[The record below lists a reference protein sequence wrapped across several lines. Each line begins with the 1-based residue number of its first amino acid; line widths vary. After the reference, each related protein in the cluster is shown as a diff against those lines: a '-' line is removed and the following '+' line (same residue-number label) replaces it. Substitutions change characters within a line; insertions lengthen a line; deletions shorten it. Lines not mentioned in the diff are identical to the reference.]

1 MPTHPLRIV
10 SALLPALLLGAWA
23 PASPAAGQALE
34 TLQRA
39 PEARPAVSV
48 PIYQIGDQEISP
60 GTAFFLAIDEEP
72 GAVAVTTAHAMELPK
87 IAAAGEVLFQL
98 GYNKI
103 LAGASNR
110 FYVTPGTPYEDR
122 LGPMRND
129 YLVYALDHEL
139 LVARALEADRAPPE
153 SLENLRVTLIG
164 IPAHI
169 PQDQDDIF
177 GKVINADAERIEVQL
192 DVPYDLRG
200 WGGAPVLRYPEG
212 TVIGFLQAAWPHA
225 GAYRLAVAPIGG
237 VLDALRVPARG
248 GLGIDL
254 VDYREGEG
262 APADGASVASEVY
275 GGTDAGSVA
284 AAGALE
290 GPAGRRIDDVPLL
303 GRAGALETNLVLEIE
318 YPPQDSYLGDP
329 EGAFVAGRAMAL
341 LGEFKRFDVVMVID
355 TSSSTAQMTQVDLDG
370 DGVVG
375 ESRFGGLFGYTDSG
389 DSILAAEIAAAR
401 KVLSR
406 LDPRSTRVAV
416 VTFAGEPPREDGS
429 IRGSTGYPRADART
443 EQALTDDYEL
453 VEKALQR
460 IWRRRASGMTN
471 MTEGLRLA
479 IRELRGFRGAF
490 SQPDPDSDKV
500 IMFFTDGT
508 PTLPFHGSINN
519 NVRSVMR
526 TASQALRAD
535 IRVHSFAIGPEAL
548 QRPTAAVEMARI
560 TGGLF
565 TPVRRPGD
573 LVSIVENVSFA
584 NIESLSVRNATLDE
598 PAFAFSS
605 AADGSFA
612 ALTPLTTGPNI
623 LSVRVKA
630 DDGTE
635 LVREVRVNYAPGLP
649 SPTLS
654 RELMAKRNRLLEERL
669 ITLRRER
676 VEAERERAEQVRREL
691 AIEIERERAKAEA
704 RADSRRL
711 EIGIEE
717 VPEAEATDDAEGE
730 DGQ

>member
-1 MPTHPLRIV
+1 MPAHPLKIV
-10 SALLPALLLGAWA
+10 LALPVALLLLAAWV
-23 PASPAAGQALE
+23 PATPAFGQALE

-39 PEARPAVSV
+39 PEARPAVAV

-60 GTAFFLAIDEEP
+60 GAAFFLEIDEEP
-72 GAVAVTTAHAMELPK
+72 GAVAVTTAHALDLAK
-87 IAAAGEVLFQL
+87 IGASGEVLFQL

-110 FYVTPGTPYEDR
+110 FYTQPGTPYEDR
-122 LGPMRND
+122 LGPMRDD

-139 LVARALEADRAPPE
+139 LVARALRADRAPE
-153 SLENLRVTLIG
+153 EDLEGLRVTLIG
-164 IPAHI
+164 VPNHI

-177 GKVINADAERIEVQL
+177 GKVISADEQRIEVQL

-212 TVIGFLQAAWPHA
+212 TVIGFLQAAWPYE
-225 GAYRLAVAPIGG
+225 GAYRLAVSPIGG
-237 VLDALRVPARG
+237 VVDALRRPAKG

-254 VDYREGEG
+254 GEYRESG
-262 APADGASVASEVY
+262 AQEDGAQTASQVY
-275 GGTDAGSVA
+275 GGEDASAVA
-284 AAGALE
+284 GAGALE
-290 GPAGRRIDDVPLL
+290 GPAGRRIEDVPLL
-303 GRAGALETNLVLEIE
+303 GRAGALVTNLVLEIE

-389 DSILAAEIAAAR
+389 DSILAAELAAAR

-406 LDPRSTRVAV
+406 LDPRSTRVGV
-416 VTFAGEPPREDGS
+416 VSFSGEPPREDGT
-429 IRGSTGYPRADART
+429 IRSGIGYPRDDAKT

-471 MTEGLRLA
+471 MTEGLRVA
-479 IRELRGFRGAF
+479 IRELRGFQGAF
-490 SQPDPDSDKV
+490 SRPDPESDKV
-500 IMFFTDGT
+500 VMFFTDGT

-526 TASQALRAD
+526 TAGQALRAD
-535 IRVHSFAIGPEAL
+535 IRVHTFAIGPEAL

-584 NIESLSVRNATLDE
+584 NIESLEVSNATLGE
-598 PAFAFSS
+598 PAFAVSS

-623 LSVRVKA
+623 LRVRVKA
-630 DDGTE
+630 DDGNE

-669 ITLRRER
+669 IALRRER
-676 VEAERERAEQVRREL
+676 VEAERKRAEEVRREL

-704 RADSRRL
+704 TAESRRL

-717 VPEAEATDDAEGE
+717 VPEQEAAGDEG
-730 DGQ
+730 GQ

>member
-1 MPTHPLRIV
+1 MPTHPPRIV
-10 SALLPALLLGAWA
+10 SGTVMALLFSVWA
-23 PASPAAGQALE
+23 PVSPAAGQALE

-39 PEARPAVSV
+39 PETRPAVAV
-48 PIYQIGDQEISP
+48 PVYQIGDQEISP
-60 GTAFFLAIDEEP
+60 GTAFFLEIDEEP
-72 GAVAVTTAHAMELPK
+72 GAVAVTTAHAMDLAK

-110 FYVTPGTPYEDR
+110 FYVPPGTPYEDR
-122 LGPMRND
+122 LGALRDD

-139 LVARALEADRAPPE
+139 LVARALQADRAPE
-153 SLENLRVTLIG
+153 EELEGLRVTLIG
-164 IPAHI
+164 VPSQM

-177 GKVINADAERIEVQL
+177 GKVISADEQRIEVQL

-212 TVIGFLQAAWPHA
+212 TAIGFLQAAWPNE

-237 VLDALRVPARG
+237 VLDALRRPAKG

-254 VDYREGEG
+254 GEYKEESG
-262 APADGASVASEVY
+262 APEDGASLASEVY
-275 GGTDAGSVA
+275 GGEDAGAVA

-290 GPAGRRIDDVPLL
+290 GPAGRRIEDVPLL

-389 DSILAAEIAAAR
+389 DSILAAELAAAR

-416 VTFAGEPPREDGS
+416 VSFAGEPPRENSPAQKGIS
-429 IRGSTGYPRADART
+429 YPRDDAMT
-443 EQALTDDYEL
+443 VQALTDDYEL

-479 IRELRGFRGAF
+479 IRELRGFRGAY
-490 SQPDPDSDKV
+490 SKPDPESDKV

-526 TASQALRAD
+526 TAGQALRAD
-535 IRVHSFAIGPEAL
+535 IRVHTFAIGPEAL

-584 NIESLSVRNATLDE
+584 NIESLEVRNATLDE
-598 PAFAFSS
+598 PAFAVSS

-612 ALTPLTTGPNI
+612 ALTPLTTGPN
-623 LSVRVKA
+623 LLRVRVKA
-630 DDGTE
+630 EDGTE

-654 RELMAKRNRLLEERL
+654 RALMAKRNRLLEERL
-669 ITLRRER
+669 ISLRRER
-676 VEAERERAEQVRREL
+676 VEAERRRAEEVRREL

-704 RADSRRL
+704 HAESRRL
-711 EIGIEE
+711 EIGIEN
-717 VPEAEATDDAEGE
+717 VPEADPDAAGGEG
-730 DGQ
+730 GR